1 MDPKAL
7 LILCYILTVLVPIHG
22 ALWFARRQELARIRV
37 MVRNYWYIK
46 YKKYL

>member
-1 MDPKAL
+1 MEPKTL

-22 ALWFARRQELARIRV
+22 ALWLARRQEVAKLRI
-37 MVRNYWYIK
+37 MVRNHWYLK